1 MPVQHFSVSSPLE
14 TVTAA
19 VEADGACIVDN
30 LAAADVLDAITA
42 ELAPYVDATPT
53 GKDDLVGGRS
63 TLRTGSL
70 IARSPSGRGLV
81 THPLVLD
88 AVAAVLGRASNF
100 QLNQTQLISVLPG
113 ARKQALHRDEDGW
126 DFFPFPLDYPV
137 ACNTIWAMTD
147 FTEENGATYVVPGSH
162 KHPGNSAPVDLFGLE
177 QASMSRGSVLIYSS
191 KVFHGAA
198 ANTTDSVRQGL
209 NITYCVGWVRQE
221 ENQFLTTPIDVAK
234 TLDDDLLRLMGYE
247 LGSWALGYVGDADH
261 PLSVLRDMPDSKVD
275 FAQEMR
281 RSVEDLGV
289 GHMHQA

>member
-1 MPVQHFSVSSPLE
+1 MPVNHFTAQTPLG
-14 TVTAA
+14 TIAAA

-30 LAAADVLDAITA
+30 LASPDVLDAIA
-42 ELAPYVDATPT
+42 ADMAPYVDSTPT
-53 GKDDLVGGRS
+53 GRDDLVGGRS

-70 IARSPSGRGLV
+70 ITRSPSARKLV
-81 THPLVLD
+81 TDPLVLGV
-88 AVAAVLGRASNF
+88 VATVLDRASNF

-113 ARKQALHRDEDGW
+113 ARRQALHRDEDGW

-147 FTEENGATYVVPGSH
+147 FTNENGATYVVPGSH
-162 KHPGNSAPVDLFGLE
+162 KHPGDDAPVDLFGLD
-177 QASMSRGSVLIYSS
+177 QAAMSRGSVLLYSS

-221 ENQFLTTPIDVAK
+221 ENQFLTIPVDVAK
-234 TLDDDLLRLMGYE
+234 TLDDELLRLIGYQ

-261 PLSVLRDMPDSKVD
+261 PLSIVRDMADSKVD
-275 FAQEMR
+275 FALEDR
-281 RSVEDLGV
+281 KSVV
-289 GHMHQA
+289 